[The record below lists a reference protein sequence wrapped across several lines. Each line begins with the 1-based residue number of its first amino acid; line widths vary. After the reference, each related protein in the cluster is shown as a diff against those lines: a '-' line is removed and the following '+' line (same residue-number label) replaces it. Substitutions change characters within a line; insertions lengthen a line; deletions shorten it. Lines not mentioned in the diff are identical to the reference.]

1 MAKAVTEKYDEM
13 VLEMS
18 DDEGSTWAKIC
29 GMTDVSV
36 TRTANADTSEVPD
49 CDDESVPLSVEREV
63 RSLEVSASGTGVWAQ
78 QSHGSLMDWFYSGDT
93 KYVRLG
99 NLKAASGETEY
110 ETGPAILT
118 TLSNERTK
126 GKKVSAEIEIQFDG
140 TPTRSAKA

>member
-1 MAKAVTEKYDEM
+1 MAKAVTQKYEEL

-29 GMTDVSV
+29 GVTDVSV

-63 RSLEVSASGTGVWAQ
+63 RSLEVSVSGTGVWAQ
-78 QSHGSLMDWFYSGDT
+78 QSHGGLMDWYYNGDT